1 MAPSRPRARPGKHR
15 TSPTGWWPNSSHLIP
30 ASCSSTSTTPCRST
44 RASSDG
50 YCRRKSPPIS
60 VSTINT
66 TRTTKARRG
75 SRCSGCPR
83 RRSKR
88 HHRRRTSSI
97 RAAPASGGVGTASGS
112 RPHDYGCRGN
122 RAAAK
127 LGLAGRGGHAAGTM
141 IMTEQGETGEAIT
154 ILLVEDDAPTCWRL
168 QDALVKAGYEVRTAG
183 SLGEARSALASGA
196 PRVLLTDLRLPDGHG
211 VELIR
216 ETRRRFPDTEIMVIS
231 ALGDEESVISAI
243 TVGATGYLL
252 KDAFPTDI
260 ATTVCDL
267 VAGHSP
273 ISASIARFIVRRTQS
288 SAEIAS
294 HLGLSRQTVPGHIKN
309 IYRKLEVHTRG
320 EAVFEAVQQG
330 LIKL

>member
-1 MAPSRPRARPGKHR
+1 
-15 TSPTGWWPNSSHLIP
+15 
-30 ASCSSTSTTPCRST
+30 
-44 RASSDG
+44 
-50 YCRRKSPPIS
+50 
-60 VSTINT
+60 
-66 TRTTKARRG
+66 
-75 SRCSGCPR
+75 
-83 RRSKR
+83 
-88 HHRRRTSSI
+88 
-97 RAAPASGGVGTASGS
+97 
-112 RPHDYGCRGN
+112 
-122 RAAAK
+122 
-127 LGLAGRGGHAAGTM
+127 
-141 IMTEQGETGEAIT
+141 MTDQGETGGTIT

-168 QDALVKAGYEVRTAG
+168 QDALVKAAYEVRTAG
-183 SLGEARSALASGA
+183 KRIAGLTKRAGGA

-260 ATTVCDL
+260 ATTVRDL

-273 ISASIARFIVRRTQS
+273 ISASIARFIVRRTQNS
-288 SAEIAS
+288 AEPPPGPVLNTAKLTPREIDILWGIAKGFSYAEIAS